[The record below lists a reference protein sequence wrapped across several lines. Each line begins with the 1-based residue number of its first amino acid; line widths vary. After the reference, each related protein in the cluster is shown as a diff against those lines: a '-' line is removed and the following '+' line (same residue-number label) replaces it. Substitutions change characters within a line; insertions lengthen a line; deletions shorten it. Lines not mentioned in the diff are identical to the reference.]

1 MHYSILLYETPTD
14 FAARKDPARAPAYWA
29 PWRPYS
35 TSLKDAGVF
44 VGGAGLQP
52 PETATTLRFEDDLHI
67 QDGPHAETAEQ
78 LGGFFIIDVPDLDA
92 ALEWAARAPRIPGR
106 IVEVRPNLH
115 PLT

>member
-1 MHYSILLYETPTD
+1 MHYSILLYETPAD
-14 FAARKDPARAPAYWA
+14 FAARRDPARAPAYWA

-35 TSLKDAGVF
+35 ESLKDAGVL

-52 PETATTLRFEDDLHI
+52 PETATTLRFDEDLLI
-67 QDGPHAETAEQ
+67 QDGPPADAREQ
-78 LGGFFIIDVPDLDA
+78 LGGFFIIDVPDLDV

-106 IVEVRPNLH
+106 IVEVRPNLL